1 MSERRM
7 RSGLP
12 RVRPHHRS
20 TSLARIGVAVTDHD
34 GYAIATVTGE
44 VDITTGFRLRDPLH
58 DLVDRKIWN
67 HVVDL
72 RAVTFLD
79 STGLGI
85 LVGDHKRLRER
96 DGSLQ
101 VVCAPGLVARVF
113 RLTGVDRIVP
123 VRQSVEEAINILT
136 SA

>member
-1 MSERRM
+1 MNGRA
-7 RSGLP
+7 P
-12 RVRPHHRS
+12 RVRRHHRTPS
-20 TSLARIGVAVTDHD
+20 ITRLSVTVTDYS
-34 GYAIATVTGE
+34 GYSLVTVTGE
-44 VDITTGFRLRDPLH
+44 VDVTTGFRLREPLH
-58 DLVDRKIWN
+58 DLIDRAIRH

-96 DGSLQ
+96 GGSLQ
-101 VVCAPGLVARVF
+101 VVCAPGLVSRVF

-123 VRQSVEEAINILT
+123 VRPSVEEAVCEL
-136 SA
+136 SGKWSY